1 MAQAATL
8 GLDRIAAL
16 GRAAAEARRRAS
28 ADAAAMD
35 DVFRQSL
42 ARVATPQSEVIRQEL
57 DALLAP
63 IVRAASPQAV
73 APAPMESPS
82 SASGSVQALMQQRA
96 ALELKLTTEKAR
108 ADELDRRLATELAER
123 KQAEQALA
131 VQRSTLNEMQG
142 ERARLLDDI
151 GRLESQLRVQIN
163 ENEQLQVNYD
173 KLKNTRQSVNTQ
185 ATQQADLINQL
196 REENER
202 LRAQVEAALRERDT
216 KVEAAQVETAQA
228 AGRTAE
234 AAFKELWSKFHAD
247 LPEVFV
253 ETHVP
258 TYQTFEEIGDALVEL
273 IRAFAVMEAHV
284 HGMLRDLRQVG
295 ERTDKLNTVFI
306 NLSKMPKLVETLR
319 DYLVTNARRG
329 NFVNLLRAVQV
340 WSRAFGSG
348 CYKTLVYAPNIM
360 REEMNPKAWPLQKS
374 FTQSEDAALGK
385 YYRDTAQKELPD
397 KIGTQ
402 LKKKASDMVY
412 EDYDQLFKKQ
422 K

>member
-1 MAQAATL
+1 MAQAAVV

-16 GRAAAEARRRAS
+16 GRAAAESRRRSA
-28 ADAAAMD
+28 ADAGALD
-35 DVFRQSL
+35 DVFRQTL
-42 ARVATPQSEVIRQEL
+42 ARGGAPVSEAVRQEL
-57 DALLAP
+57 DVLLAP
-63 IVRAASPQAV
+63 AGRAGAAQPAAPPPAES
-73 APAPMESPS
+73 PAP
-82 SASGSVQALMQQRA
+82 SGSVQSLMRERA
-96 ALELKLTTEKAR
+96 ALELRVTTEKTR
-108 ADELDRRLATELAER
+108 ADELDRRLASELTER
-123 KQAEQALA
+123 KQAEQVLS
-131 VQRSTLNEMQG
+131 VQRSTLTEMQG
-142 ERARLLDDI
+142 ERSKLLDDI

-163 ENEQLQVNYD
+163 EHEQLQVTYD
-173 KLKNTRQSVNTQ
+173 KLKNARQSVNTQ

-196 REENER
+196 RDENEK

-216 KVEAAQVETAQA
+216 KVEAAEVETVA
-228 AGRTAE
+228 AEGRTAE
-234 AAFKELWSKFHAD
+234 AAFKELWAKFHTE

-253 ETHVP
+253 ETHTP
-258 TYQTFEEIGDALVEL
+258 THQTFEEIGDALVEL
-273 IRAFAVMEAHV
+273 IRAFAVMEAHI

-348 CYKTLVYAPNIM
+348 CYKTLVVAPNLM
-360 REEMNPKAWPLQKS
+360 REEMNPKSWAVPKA

-397 KIGTQ
+397 KIGT
-402 LKKKASDMVY
+402 LFKKKASDMVY
-412 EDYDQLFKKQ
+412 EDYDQLFKRQ